1 MHFGILCCYVAYVN
15 DVSII
20 GDSFLPPPSFDKLRT
35 GQASPP
41 RPPRKGGGG
50 NRAPPPLRGGGGGG
64 GGGGKVFTVM
74 NYEKINNELS
84 HTFGKLT
91 GSVAMLFR

>member
-35 GQASPP
+35 GQASPA
-41 RPPRKGGGG
+41 RYACKGGSEYSPLL
-50 NRAPPPLRGGGGGG
+50 RLRGRVRGGEG
-64 GGGGKVFTVM
+64 FTVM